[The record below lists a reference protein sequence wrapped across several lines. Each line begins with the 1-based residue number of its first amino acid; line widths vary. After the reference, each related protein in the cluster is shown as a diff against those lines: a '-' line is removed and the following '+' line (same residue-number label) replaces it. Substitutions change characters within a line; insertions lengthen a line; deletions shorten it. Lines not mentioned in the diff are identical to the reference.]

1 MLIEPVTE
9 ANLSAAAHV
18 HAESWRASH
27 ADVCSPAF
35 LAAHDDQRQ
44 AAYIREGMQ
53 RGKRFY
59 LLTEETPAGVV
70 AVEGNT
76 ISDLY
81 VLPEKQRRGF
91 GSMLLEHAIA
101 QCEGQ
106 PRLTVLSTNRRA
118 RDLYLRRDFADSG
131 VTFPLKNNLY
141 EIEMIYTPKRD

>member
-81 VLPEKQRRGF
+81 
-91 GSMLLEHAIA
+91 
-101 QCEGQ
+101 
-106 PRLTVLSTNRRA
+106 
-118 RDLYLRRDFADSG
+118 LRRDFADSG

-141 EIEMIYTPKRD
+141 EIEMIYTQKRD